1 MAAAAAAANAAHIAQ
16 MQMQIDQLIAQVAA
30 APAAPAV
37 AAAAVPVLAPDAA
50 HNAQLLAFLRRQA
63 AGPAPSFNGKA
74 VGLEARRWLTS
85 MQRYFDV
92 AGVAGDADRLMLV
105 GTLLTGPA
113 QTWWASELA
122 RPLAEA
128 ARIATWPQFEAAL
141 RARFE
146 PVDAMQWGRAQ
157 LLALTRKS
165 LSVVDYTERFLEL
178 IALVTDMAENDRIFQ
193 YKIGLPSSINAA
205 MAGRA
210 HTTLQAATE
219 EAIRRDSNRAAAASS
234 SQPSPNSGGGTFSS
248 SSSSRFSNRHFNR
261 ASGGASLNHTEAS
274 DERQEQEADGAL
286 TDGAPDAL
294 STIMQTMLHMEA
306 RLNAL
311 SSGGSRG
318 GRSSGRGARGAPG
331 GSTGALNPGP
341 TPGLSNEL
349 AHDRFTKG
357 LCVRC
362 GQPGHRKSSCT
373 NAAKI
378 N

>member
-1 MAAAAAAANAAHIAQ
+1 MAAAAAAANAALIAQ
-16 MQMQIDQLIAQVAA
+16 MQLQIDQLIAAV
-30 APAAPAV
+30 PAAPPAS
-37 AAAAVPVLAPDAA
+37 AAAALVPSPDAA

-122 RPLAEA
+122 RPLVDA

-219 EAIRRDSNRAAAASS
+219 EAIRRDTNRAAASSPQPASSIPASS
-234 SQPSPNSGGGTFSS
+234 SG
-248 SSSSRFSNRHFNR
+248 RFTNRHFNR

-274 DERQEQEADGAL
+274 DERQEQDADGAL

-294 STIMQTMLHMEA
+294 STIIQTMLHMEA
-306 RLNAL
+306 RLNAI

-318 GRSSGRGARGAPG
+318 GRSSGRGAPRTGS
-331 GSTGALNPGP
+331 STGALNPGP

-362 GQPGHRKSSCT
+362 GQSGHRKSSCT

>member
-50 HNAQLLAFLRRQA
+50 HNTQLLSFLRRQA
-63 AGPAPSFNGKA
+63 AGPAPSFLGKA

-92 AGVAGDADRLMLV
+92 AGVAGHADRLLLV

-122 RPLAEA
+122 RPLADAE
-128 ARIATWPQFEAAL
+128 RIVTWPQFEAAL
-141 RARFE
+141 RQRFE

-157 LLALTRKS
+157 LLALTRNS

-193 YKIGLPSSINAA
+193 YKTGLPASINAA
-205 MAGRA
+205 MAGRV

-219 EAIRRDSNRAAAASS
+219 EAIRRDTNRAAASS
-234 SQPSPNSGGGTFSS
+234 SQPASSIPASS
-248 SSSSRFSNRHFNR
+248 SGRFSNRHFNR
-261 ASGGASLNHTEAS
+261 APGGASLNRTEAS
-274 DERQEQEADGAL
+274 DEGQEQEADGAL

-318 GRSSGRGARGAPG
+318 GRSSGRGAPRT
-331 GSTGALNPGP
+331 GSSPGALNPGP

-357 LCVRC
+357 LCARC
-362 GQPGHRKSSCT
+362 GQSGHRKSSCT

>member
-1 MAAAAAAANAAHIAQ
+1 MAAAAAAANAALIAQ
-16 MQMQIDQLIAQVAA
+16 MQLQIDQLIAAV
-30 APAAPAV
+30 PAAPPAS
-37 AAAAVPVLAPDAA
+37 AAAALVPAPDAA

-122 RPLAEA
+122 RPLVDA

-219 EAIRRDSNRAAAASS
+219 EAIRRDTNRAAASSPQPASSIPASS
-234 SQPSPNSGGGTFSS
+234 SG
-248 SSSSRFSNRHFNR
+248 RFSNRHFNR
-261 ASGGASLNHTEAS
+261 APGGASLNRTEAS
-274 DERQEQEADGAL
+274 DEGQEQEADGAP
-286 TDGAPDAL
+286 TDGASDAL
-294 STIMQTMLHMEA
+294 STIMRTMLHMEA

-311 SSGGSRG
+311 SSGSSRG
-318 GRSSGRGARGAPG
+318 GRSSGRGAPRTGS
-331 GSTGALNPGP
+331 STGALNPGP

-362 GQPGHRKSSCT
+362 GQSGHRKSSCT